1 MVSLHVADLAQLNR
15 GSFMAQRTYLY
26 GLWLAMTALSRYIS
40 RWLVPLEAN
49 MNTQQFLCLQA
60 VVTAINECLPLI
72 QPAPPVE

>member
-1 MVSLHVADLAQLNR
+1 MS
-15 GSFMAQRTYLY
+15 QRTYLY

-40 RWLVPLEAN
+40 RWLVKLEAN
-49 MNTQQFLCLQA
+49 MDTQQFLCLQA